1 MASKEAAPAEEKPAP
16 AKKPWLLIGAMAV
29 IGALGGGAG
38 TVFLLPKSAPP
49 AAENGHGGGE
59 AAQAGGGEHGGG
71 EGHGDQGS
79 FADRVVQLDPFVVN
93 VSAEGYPRYLKVT
106 VAFEMSAPEAKA
118 DLEERVAQVRD
129 LTILLLS
136 SKRLADLEDFEGKA
150 LLKDDL
156 REQVNA
162 LLHKGRV
169 ESVLFT
175 EFVVQ

>member
-1 MASKEAAPAEEKPAP
+1 MASKEAAPAAAEQPAP
-16 AKKPWLLIGAMAV
+16 AKKPWLMIGLVALIGV
-29 IGALGGGAG
+29 LGGGAG
-38 TVFLLPKSAPP
+38 TVFLLPKSAPS
-49 AAENGHGGGE
+49 AAEAGHGAGAAHESGDGGE
-59 AAQAGGGEHGGG
+59 QGEEGGGG
-71 EGHGDQGS
+71 GS

-93 VSAEGYPRYLKVT
+93 VSAEGYPRYLKVQ
-106 VAFEMSAPEAKA
+106 VAFEMNAPEAKA

-162 LLHKGRV
+162 LLSKGRV

>member
-1 MASKEAAPAEEKPAP
+1 MANKEAAPADEKPAP
-16 AKKPWLLIGAMAV
+16 AKKPWLLIGLMAV
-29 IGALGGGAG
+29 VGALAGGAG
-38 TVFLLPKSAPP
+38 TVFLLPKP
-49 AAENGHGGGE
+49 AAPAADAGHGEE
-59 AAQAGGGEHGGG
+59 AAHS
-71 EGHGDQGS
+71 EGAEEGKEKGS
-79 FADRVVQLDPFVVN
+79 FAERVVQMEPFVVN
-93 VSAEGYPRYLKVT
+93 VSADGYPRYLKVT
-106 VAFEMSAPEAKA
+106 VAFEMDGPEAKL

-136 SKRLADLEDFEGKA
+136 SKRLADLNDFEGKA

-162 LLHKGRV
+162 LLPKGRV